1 MSKFINLTNLI
12 ININYIH
19 SIVIK
24 PNKYYIHVMSNKFNG
39 SRWSIHG
46 FGIVHSPLYNS
57 SAIEVCKIEHSTDYK
72 IVSDWISK
80 NE

>member
-24 PNKYYIHVMSNKFNG
+24 PNKYYIHVMSNKLNG

-46 FGIVHSPLYNS
+46 FGIVHSPLYS
-57 SAIEVCKIEHSTDYK
+57 SAIEVCKIQHSTDYK

>member
-1 MSKFINLTNLI
+1 
-12 ININYIH
+12 
-19 SIVIK
+19 
-24 PNKYYIHVMSNKFNG
+24 MSNKFNG
-39 SRWSIHG
+39 SRWNIHG
-46 FGIVHSPLYNS
+46 FGIVHSPLYNN

>member
-1 MSKFINLTNLI
+1 MSKFLHLTNLK

-24 PNKYYIHVMSNKFNG
+24 SNKYYIHVVSDKFNA

-46 FGIVHSPLYNS
+46 FGIVHSPLYS